1 MNVSL
6 IKAAFSYG
14 SDNPGVEKGPDYL
27 LSKRF
32 IQQIESLGNHV
43 SEMYSIDQ
51 KELPESEKFIPGGPK
66 IKWLNEVNRF
76 ADEVSAAY
84 EDSCNK
90 GLIPF
95 LLGGDHAVSLGSL
108 RAAVNK
114 YDDLG
119 VIWFDAHADM
129 NTDETSPS
137 ANAHG
142 MMLASAMG
150 KGDKSMKAGFKR
162 FLDPKKLILVGA
174 RSVDEGERELIKS
187 GGITEITSKKVN
199 AFHSGFAGGMATG
212 AAAQILKTI
221 AEQNVRNLHI
231 SIDVDM
237 LDPEYAPGTMYN
249 IPEGVSPEEL
259 YRLLRV
265 VTATGMVRSIDLVEY
280 FPSKDRDDITVA
292 SIMSAMYGIFG

>member
-1 MNVSL
+1 MDISL

-14 SDNPGVEKGPDYL
+14 SDTHGIEKGPDYL
-27 LSKRF
+27 LSKRL

-43 SEMYSIDQ
+43 SEMYSIEQ
-51 KELPESEKFIPGGPK
+51 CELPESERFVSGGPK
-66 IKWLNEVNRF
+66 MKWMDETLRV
-76 ADEVSAAY
+76 ADEIQSACD
-84 EDSCNK
+84 DSYGK
-90 GLIPF
+90 GLVPF

-108 RAAVNK
+108 RASVNK

-119 VIWFDAHADM
+119 AIWFDAHADM

-137 ANAHG
+137 GNIHG

-150 KGDKSMKAGFKR
+150 KGDKRLKRGFNR
-162 FLDPKKLILVGA
+162 FLDPKKLILVGT
-174 RSVDEGERELIKS
+174 RSVDEGERELIKRE
-187 GGITEITSKKVN
+187 GITEITSKKVN

-212 AAAQILKTI
+212 AAAQIIKTL

-237 LDPEYAPGTMYN
+237 LDPEFAPGTRYN
-249 IPEGVSPEEL
+249 IPGGVSPEEL

-265 VTATGMVRSIDLVEY
+265 VMATGMVRSIDLVEY
-280 FPSKDRDDITVA
+280 FPSKDRNDITVA